1 MPRGKGDNMTK
12 EEYLEKLQFEISQLE
27 VHLQELDDDDYVEK
41 GITIGKINGLL
52 NAKLLAYDIMY
63 IK

>member
-1 MPRGKGDNMTK
+1 MTK

>member
-1 MPRGKGDNMTK
+1 MPRGKVDNMTK